1 MLIPRICVCTAPEAA
16 TAHTSLLMVVTAG
29 AMAVGGGLLTVVSL
43 RVVESV
49 TMLLVWAHAGA
60 AANMADMMAH
70 LPRLVILLLIF
81 SLDWFCQ
88 SSPCVPN
95 LGTSC
100 IFNSNPLEKI
110 LLHYLLE

>member
-1 MLIPRICVCTAPEAA
+1 
-16 TAHTSLLMVVTAG
+16 MVVTAG

-49 TMLLVWAHAGA
+49 TMLLVWAHAGVA
-60 AANMADMMAH
+60 AMTAVIIAH
-70 LPRLVILLLIF
+70 LPMLVILLLIF

-100 IFNSNPLEKI
+100 IFNSNPLEKYCYI
-110 LLHYLLE
+110 ICWSDTPVHPTLLFLL